1 MELDKG
7 DKKDI
12 SLMML
17 TIYEQ
22 FLKIS
27 VESYTPKFISYIR
40 VKCEKKIIE
49 NH

>member
-1 MELDKG
+1 MIKVAR
-7 DKKDI
+7 KI
-12 SLMML
+12 FSFLMIL

-27 VESYTPKFISYIR
+27 VESHTPKFISYIR
-40 VKCEKKIIE
+40 VKCEKIIIE